1 MIHWYTL
8 PKSLTVRTVGGPSF
22 SLLFRCELFVCGRVN
37 DTVHGW
43 DPKQSPRTYK
53 NPVKNGI
60 TYQPQLVDAGFLNHQ
75 QYQYDEMIS
84 CWFWWSW
91 WTQKKQTSERYVST
105 RKNMDEIHLGDG
117 EAGARGSLTKM
128 VFELLFPKIFTTL
141 RIMGSQNW
149 WFGDPKTLRNTES
162 NLSFFGST
170 DS

>member
-1 MIHWYTL
+1 
-8 PKSLTVRTVGGPSF
+8 
-22 SLLFRCELFVCGRVN
+22 
-37 DTVHGW
+37 
-43 DPKQSPRTYK
+43 
-53 NPVKNGI
+53 
-60 TYQPQLVDAGFLNHQ
+60 
-75 QYQYDEMIS
+75 
-84 CWFWWSW
+84 
-91 WTQKKQTSERYVST
+91 
-105 RKNMDEIHLGDG
+105 MDEIHLGDG